1 MNCKS
6 DRGGK
11 NYFRI
16 SSYRNLERDWAE
28 LQQKGVEVSAAL
40 QRLYRTKRE
49 ELLQK
54 EQLEAAEKRIKV
66 ETPQQGAAVGG

>member
-1 MNCKS
+1 L
-6 DRGGK
+6 DW
-11 NYFRI
+11 I
-16 SSYRNLERDWAE
+16 SYRNLERDWAE

-54 EQLEAAEKRIKV
+54 EQLEAAEKQIKA
-66 ETPQQGAAVGG
+66 ETSHQGAAVGG